1 MQTERQEEIINTAL
15 EIISAEGIQGLTI
28 KNISKRIGI
37 SEPAIYRHF
46 DSKIHILT
54 SILELLK
61 KDSLNIFDNKISGST
76 NSIDSISSIFFQ
88 HFKMFNDKP
97 ELASVLFSEE
107 LFQNE
112 NILKNKVAEVI
123 EHNGKILVSIIV
135 SGQEN
140 EELRNDLKAENIA
153 IMIMGTLR
161 LFVKKWQFSGFKF
174 NLEEEGIEI
183 INMIKTLIKK
193 NENNKRKKSTN
204 C

>member
-1 MQTERQEEIINTAL
+1 MQTERQQEIINNAL

-46 DSKIHILT
+46 DSKINILI
-54 SILELLK
+54 SVLELLK
-61 KDSLNIFDNKISGST
+61 NDSLKIFNNQLPVTAS
-76 NSIDSISSIFFQ
+76 SIDRISNLFFQ
-88 HFKMFNDKP
+88 HFKMFSGKP

-112 NILKNKVAEVI
+112 NILKSKVAEVI
-123 EHNGKILVSIIV
+123 EHNNEILVAIIA

-140 EELRNDLKAENIA
+140 QEIRKDLKAENIA

-174 NLEEEGIEI
+174 NLEVEGKQI
-183 INMIKTLIKK
+183 INMIKTLI
-193 NENNKRKKSTN
+193 ER
-204 C
+204 

>member
-1 MQTERQEEIINTAL
+1 MQTERQQEIINKAL
-15 EIISAEGIQGLTI
+15 EIISTEGIQGLTI
-28 KNISKRIGI
+28 KNISKKIGI

-46 DSKIHILT
+46 DSKINILI
-54 SILELLK
+54 SILEMLK
-61 KDSLNIFDNKISGST
+61 NDSQTIFDNKFSDSA
-76 NSIDSISSIFFQ
+76 NSIDRISSLFLT
-88 HFKMFNDKP
+88 HFKMFSKKP

-112 NILKNKVAEVI
+112 NILKTKVAEVI
-123 EHNGKILVSIIV
+123 EHNSKILVSIIV

-174 NLEEEGIEI
+174 NIVEEGIQI
-183 INMIKTLIKK
+183 INMIKTLIEK
-193 NENNKRKKSTN
+193 
-204 C
+204 